1 MNIAIRTSLFVLVI
15 AVTLLFS
22 GCAMFFPMQSVKA
35 KSATENATVTINGNS
50 VIEGDKI
57 YVMRKRPVVVT
68 SYRFGYRTKSELVF
82 PSQFNTALIFPGA
95 VTAATLSVSQGDPG
109 IIIPYLA
116 LFGIDA
122 AVNPKKH
129 KKTLLIGEMDKL
141 PSNASPQ
148 FRLWAYGGLDTLA
161 VKDQYEVHYT
171 KARPFLKKAG
181 GDRVPSA
188 ERDVVD
194 TLTVGYMVN
203 NMLGQM
209 GYQEEAAGL
218 FSRYDNNLMVDAEMK
233 EFVIHEVSRICH
245 DRELQMSW
253 IIRDNFGKKL
263 YETSVTGKSQV
274 FSNTSDGYSESFE
287 DALLDALLSLLGDP
301 GLIELQEQIAQLHQ
315 QQFERFDEL
324 VLPGGAQRISAR
336 PEDLINSQV
345 TLVKKNSHAS
355 GCMISPEGH
364 ILATYR
370 ILGQREKI
378 DVTFSNGK
386 TKQATVLRADP
397 YTNVV
402 LLKCDTSGTAFIRPA
417 SAKAVRVGDDVM
429 AIGSPVN
436 KKLSQSLS
444 TGIVSAERTEN
455 GVTFLQ
461 TDVKISRGANGS
473 PLINQKGELI
483 GIVNE
488 KYTGS
493 GIEGLSFAV
502 SSADIIQRLKLK
514 YSN

>member
-1 MNIAIRTSLFVLVI
+1 MKNFMKAVVWALLIGSVLI
-15 AVTLLFS
+15 FS
-22 GCAMFFPMQSVKA
+22 GCAFLYPVQSVKA
-35 KSATENATVTINGNS
+35 RSSTPNASVTINGQS

-57 YVMRKRPVVVT
+57 YVSRKRPVVVT
-68 SYRFGYRTKSELVF
+68 SYRYGYRTKSELIF
-82 PSQFNTALIFPGA
+82 PKSFNTALLFPAAITGVVFA
-95 VTAATLSVSQGDPG
+95 TAQGDPVLLG
-109 IIIPYLA
+109 SYGGMFA
-116 LFGIDA
+116 IDA
-122 AVNPKKH
+122 LLAHKRH
-129 KKTLLIGEMDKL
+129 KKNLLIGDMEKL
-141 PSNASPQ
+141 PVNLTPQ
-148 FRLWAYGGLDTLA
+148 FRLWAHAGLDTLA
-161 VKDQYEVHYT
+161 VKEQYEVHYK
-171 KARPFLKKAG
+171 KAKPFLAKESG
-181 GDRVPSA
+181 MRVPPA
-188 ERDVVD
+188 ERDEVD
-194 TLTVGYMVN
+194 TLTIGYMVN
-203 NMLGQM
+203 NMLDNM
-209 GYQEEAAGL
+209 GYQSETPGL
-218 FSRYDNNLMVDAEMK
+218 FSQYEKNLMIDAEMQ
-233 EFVIHEVSRICH
+233 EFVIHEVSSICH

-253 IIRDNFGKKL
+253 IVRDNFGKKL
-263 YETSVTGKSQV
+263 YETSVTGRSQV

-287 DALLDALLSLLGDP
+287 DALLDALLSLLSDP
-301 GLIELQEQIAQLHQ
+301 GLIELQEQVAQLQ
-315 QQFERFDEL
+315 QQQYERFDEL

-370 ILGQREKI
+370 ILGQRDKI

-417 SAKAVRVGDDVM
+417 STQSIRVGDDVM

-473 PLINQKGELI
+473 PLINQKGELV

-488 KYTGS
+488 KYTGA

-502 SSADIIQRLKLK
+502 SSADIVQRLKLK

>member
-1 MNIAIRTSLFVLVI
+1 MRHYYTILLLCIATI
-15 AVTLLFS
+15 FS
-22 GCAMFFPMQSVKA
+22 GCAVWVPLQSVKA
-35 KSATENATVTINGNS
+35 KSATSNATVTINGQS

-57 YVMRKRPVVVT
+57 YIYRKRPVVVT
-68 SYRFGYRTKSELVF
+68 SYRYGYRTKSELMF
-82 PSQFNTALIFPGA
+82 PSQINPGLLA
-95 VTAATLSVSQGDPG
+95 SGSLFVTATAVSEGDPSL
-109 IIIPYLA
+109 IIPYASFFAIDA
-116 LFGIDA
+116 LFA
-122 AVNPKKH
+122 NKRH
-129 KKTLLIGEMDKL
+129 KKNLLIGEMEKL
-141 PSNASPQ
+141 PANPTPQ
-148 FRLWAYGGLDTLA
+148 FRLWAHAGLDTLE
-161 VKDQYEVHYT
+161 VKEQYEVHYS
-171 KARPFLKKAG
+171 KAKPFLAKESG
-181 GDRVPSA
+181 MRVPSA
-188 ERDVVD
+188 ERDEVD
-194 TLTVGYMVN
+194 TLTIGYMVN
-203 NMLGQM
+203 NMLGGM
-209 GYQEEAAGL
+209 GYQNESPGL
-218 FSRYDNNLMVDAEMK
+218 FSQYEKNLMIDAEMK
-233 EFVIHEVSRICH
+233 EFVIHEVRSICH
-245 DRELQMSW
+245 DRELKMSW
-253 IIRDNFGKKL
+253 IVRDNFGKKL
-263 YETSVTGKSQV
+263 YESNVTGKSQV

-301 GLIELQEQIAQLHQ
+301 GFIELQEQVAQLHQ

-324 VLPGGAQRISAR
+324 MLPGGAQRISAR
-336 PEDLINSQV
+336 PEDLVNSQV

-370 ILGQREKI
+370 ILGQRDKI

-417 SAKAVRVGDDVM
+417 SGNTTRVGDDVM

-444 TGIVSAERTEN
+444 AGIVSAERIEN

-473 PLINQKGELI
+473 PLINQKGELV

-488 KYTGS
+488 KYTGA

-502 SSADIIQRLKLK
+502 SSADIVQRLKLN